1 MGYKT
6 KVKTYLIQFA
16 EDHEL
21 HGAEARA
28 TGLPLGEYMEA
39 MGLDGSDGDNA
50 PGTSL
55 NRFLD
60 HLTSWNLEDEHGAP
74 IPATRDGARQV
85 DHDLVIALSNAW
97 VQQLIGVHDA
107 DPLPQSSPSGE
118 PSLVESVPTEAL
130 SPSLAS

>member
-6 KVKTYLIQFA
+6 KVKAYTIRF
-16 EDHEL
+16 EEGHPF

-28 TGLPLGEYMEA
+28 TGMDFGEYLEA
-39 MGLDGSDGDNA
+39 MGMDGGEGDSK

-60 HLTSWNLEDEHGAP
+60 HLTSWNLEDEYDAP
-74 IPATRDGARQV
+74 IPATREGAKKV

-107 DPLPQSSPSGE
+107 DPLPESSPSGE